1 MKKKIILTL
10 GLICS
15 TSVMAGTDVKKM
27 NGDQLFNVISI
38 CNERNSEVNG
48 LVLAETNHVVQCKD
62 GSVFMFKLN
71 DEYIQNYE
79 SVKQVKVK

>member
-1 MKKKIILTL
+1 MKKIILTL

-62 GSVFMFKLN
+62 GSVFTFKLN
-71 DEYIQNYE
+71 DEYTQNYE

>member
-1 MKKKIILTL
+1 MKKIILTL

-15 TSVMAGTDVKKM
+15 TSAMAGTEVKKM

-38 CNERNSEVNG
+38 CNERNSEANG

-71 DEYIQNYE
+71 DEYTQNYE